1 MKKSLLILMA
11 FFFCGAAMATETEEV
26 AESTEQSSS
35 SEYEERME
43 SLRNTLQNVSSYGSK
58 YSSAYTTLDANYS
71 AATDTTT
78 LKPKKKFKWL
88 VEREGIEGHKFMQ
101 DMTWVG
107 VPIFVAGIIAKSEKH
122 AFRQNYNDPH
132 ANTRLVTKFKT
143 GIDDYTQFFGPALT
157 LGLKIGGV
165 EGRSDWTRMLAS
177 AGMGYAAMAIMV
189 NSIKYTA
196 SEMRPDGSTA
206 NSWPSGH
213 TATSFVGATILHKEY
228 GLTRSPWYSIAG
240 YGVATATGV
249 MRVLNNRHWV
259 SDILS
264 GAGIGILCGEL
275 GYALSDVIF
284 KKKGLLRDDLH
295 REPGLS
301 NHPSFFQISMGM
313 GLGKNE
319 LNFGAEDDEGNPLN
333 LKFGVSTVV
342 SAEGA
347 YFFNKYVG
355 LGGRLAVKSSPIKG
369 WNNFLNTAQMGS
381 RDYTDYLSS
390 IDATFFP
397 GQKVVSDMVTG
408 YELTIES
415 DHMTEFVGSVG
426 LYFNIPLSKRFTLGL
441 KGLVGRSVMQS
452 LDIDGRSTGK
462 VLDVSYDLYKNES
475 KGEMQ
480 YFVKDRHVDY
490 DLNAIGDGMTSY
502 DALSNMQSFVNINN
516 ISVARNNDGSE
527 KTYSAE
533 WDFLTVDGKAST
545 SWGTG
550 IWLAYDYKDSYTWK
564 VFCDFD
570 YTEKNFTLSYKPYGH
585 LQSAMPEMVELY
597 RLLQEPLSTEYSI
610 KKAMKSW
617 VLGGSFAISF

>member
-1 MKKSLLILMA
+1 MKKTLLFLMSL
-11 FFFCGAAMATETEEV
+11 FFCGAAMATETEE
-26 AESTEQSSS
+26 ATESTEQESSY
-35 SEYEERME
+35 EYEARME

-58 YSSAYTTLDANYS
+58 YSSAYTTLDQNYS
-71 AATDTTT
+71 AEADTTIA
-78 LKPKKKFKWL
+78 KPKKKFKWL
-88 VEREGIEGHKFMQ
+88 VERDGIKGHKFME

-107 VPIFVAGIIAKSEKH
+107 VPIFIAGIIAKSEKH
-122 AFRQNYNDPH
+122 AFRQNYNDRH
-132 ANTRLVTKFKT
+132 THTRLVTNFKT

-177 AGMGYAAMAIMV
+177 AGMGYAAMALMV
-189 NSIKYTA
+189 NTIKYTA

-295 REPGLS
+295 REHGLS

-313 GLGKNE
+313 GLGRNE
-319 LNFGAEDDEGNPLN
+319 LNFGLEDDEDNPLN
-333 LKFGVSTVV
+333 LKFGTSTVV

-369 WNNFLNTAQMGS
+369 WNNFLNTAQVGA
-381 RDYTDYLSS
+381 RDYAEYLGEL
-390 IDATFFP
+390 DKEFFP
-397 GQKVVSDMVTG
+397 GTNTVANTVTE

-452 LDIDGRSTGK
+452 LDIDGRSKGK
-462 VLDVSYDLYKNES
+462 VLDVAYDLYKNEM

-480 YFVKDRHVDY
+480 YFLNDQHVDY
-490 DLNAIGDGMTSY
+490 DFNKINDGMTSMN
-502 DALSNMQSFVNINN
+502 ALENLQSFVNICD
-516 ISVARNNDGSE
+516 ISVARADDGTE

-533 WDFLTVDGKAST
+533 WDFLTVDGKGST

-550 IWLAYDYKDSYTWK
+550 ISLAYDYKDSYTWK
-564 VFCDFD
+564 IFCDFD
-570 YTEKNFTLSYKPYGH
+570 YTEKTFTLNYNPYGH
-585 LQSAMPEMVELY
+585 LQYAMPDMIELY
-597 RLLQEPLSTEYSI
+597 RLLQEPLSASYSI
-610 KKAMKSW
+610 RKKMNSW
-617 VLGGSFAISF
+617 VLGGSFAITF

>member
-1 MKKSLLILMA
+1 MKKTLLILTSLLLCGVTMA
-11 FFFCGAAMATETEEV
+11 AEVDETS
-26 AESTEQSSS
+26 ESTEQATS
-35 SEYEERME
+35 SEYEARME

-58 YSSAYTTLDANYS
+58 YSPAYTTLDENYS

-78 LKPKKKFKWL
+78 VKPKKKFKWL

-107 VPIFVAGIIAKSEKH
+107 VPIFIAGIIAKSEKH
-122 AFRQNYNDPH
+122 AFRQNYNDRH
-132 ANTRLVTKFKT
+132 ANTRLITKFKT

-284 KKKGLLRDDLH
+284 KKKGLLRDDMH

-301 NHPSFFQISMGM
+301 KHPSFFQISMGM
-313 GLGKNE
+313 GLGRNE

-369 WNNFLNTAQMGS
+369 WNNFLDTERVGA
-381 RDYTDYLSS
+381 RDYSEYLKSL
-390 IDATFFP
+390 DAAFFP
-397 GQKVVSDMVTG
+397 GQNMIANTVTE

-415 DHMTEFVGSVG
+415 DHMTEFIGSVG

-441 KGLVGRSVMQS
+441 KGLVGRSLMAS
-452 LDIDGRSTGK
+452 LDIDGRSKGK
-462 VLDVSYDLYKNES
+462 VLNVAYDLYKNEL
-475 KGEMQ
+475 GNEMQ
-480 YFVKDRHVDY
+480 YFMKDQHVDY
-490 DLNAIGDGMTSY
+490 DLNKINDGMTTS
-502 DALSNMQSFVNINN
+502 DALNNLQSFVNIADVQ
-516 ISVARNNDGSE
+516 IARADDGSE

-533 WDFLTVDGKAST
+533 WDYLTVDGKAST

-564 VFCDFD
+564 IFCDFD
-570 YTEKNFTLSYKPYGH
+570 TTQKTFTMNYNPYGH
-585 LQSAMPEMVELY
+585 LQHAMPEMQELY
-597 RLLQEPLSTEYSI
+597 RLLNEPLSASYSI
-610 KKAMKSW
+610 RKTMNSW
-617 VLGGSFAISF
+617 VLGGSFAITF